1 MKNIIL
7 EKMTFLY
14 RVFYLAKTW
23 GFIKILIFIPF
34 EIFYGLTLRTKT
46 LFSINNK
53 ELDIN
58 ESIKKDST
66 EYFPTPYYVM
76 YEISKKIKKDLEGAI
91 FIDFGSGAGRVLS
104 FILKFRPKKIIG
116 IELSKKLCQISIDNL
131 KNQFKKNKNTLIKW
145 DIHNMNACDYSIP
158 LNSNIFFFY
167 DPFNYTV
174 LDQVVKKIIASYNE
188 NKRSIIVI
196 YVSPKHL
203 KIFDKRKFKILNKNI
218 NEYGKGYAI
227 FKYG

>member
-7 EKMTFLY
+7 EKITFLY

-34 EIFYGLTLRTKT
+34 EIYYGLKLRTKT
-46 LFSINNK
+46 LFSLNNK
-53 ELDIN
+53 ELDIK
-58 ESIKKDST
+58 ESIKENST

-76 YEISKKIKKDLEGAI
+76 HEISKKIKEDLKDAV

-104 FILKFRPKKIIG
+104 FILKFKPKKIIG
-116 IELSKKLCQISIDNL
+116 IELSKKLCQISNDNL
-131 KNQFKKNKNTLIKW
+131 ENQIKKSKDIITKW
-145 DIHNMNACDYSIP
+145 EIININATNYEIP
-158 LNSNIFFFY
+158 LESNIFFFY
-167 DPFNYTV
+167 DPFNDVV
-174 LDQVVKKIIASYNE
+174 LDQIVKKIITSYIK

-196 YVSPKHL
+196 YVSPRHL
-203 KIFDKRKFKILNKNI
+203 KIFIKRKFKVLNTKI
-218 NEYGKGYAI
+218 NKYGKGYAI